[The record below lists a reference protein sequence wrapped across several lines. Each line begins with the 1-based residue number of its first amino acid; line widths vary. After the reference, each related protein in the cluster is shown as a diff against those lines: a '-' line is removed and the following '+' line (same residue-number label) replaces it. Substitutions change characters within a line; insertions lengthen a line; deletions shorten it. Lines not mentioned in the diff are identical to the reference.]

1 MPQLPHIQQVPVSGM
16 EYENLKNA
24 VWEFEYYY
32 SVLYIIPL
40 EPGFD
45 LLPFHSKWHHL
56 TSYQTSS
63 LYVPSLRGREGEGG
77 GESGRGG
84 GGGGGIDVEK

>member
-1 MPQLPHIQQVPVSGM
+1 MPKLPHIQQVPVSGM

-24 VWEFEYYY
+24 VWN
-32 SVLYIIPL
+32 SVLYIPL

-84 GGGGGIDVEK
+84 GGGGIDVEK